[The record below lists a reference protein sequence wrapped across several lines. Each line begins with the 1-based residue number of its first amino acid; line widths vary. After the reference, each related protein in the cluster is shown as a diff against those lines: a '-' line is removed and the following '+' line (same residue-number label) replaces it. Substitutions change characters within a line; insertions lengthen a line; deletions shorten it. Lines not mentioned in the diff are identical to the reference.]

1 MLYTRNV
8 NKTNKLLIAN
18 SALNDIDDTVIQNF
32 IEENLDENYT
42 VELKDYQIK
51 GSGQSYSIRK
61 ALASFANN
69 QGGFLIIGIKDKKN
83 SKNTKNLAERVTG
96 FLSREEPQKWIDDIC
111 KQSHILPRPQYDT
124 KLVQLNNKNVL
135 VIKVSPYMI
144 GPIAVKSDGSDLI
157 EFWVRGNGSDIAMD
171 YTTVASKYN
180 VKGSS
185 LIKRGFMDLNDTIM
199 DILHYQKKP
208 FEINGY
214 NSSKI
219 TSSFVDD
226 RLMYYEMIGYNEEI
240 MLSVKNL
247 KGYVTAYNGIV
258 ELGNAAHFNGKTIGN
273 SKETA
278 QAMGNYLE
286 LAGKEVINIVVELH
300 TLFPDEGGLYFEHIK
315 RLSEEHD
322 DKSKEAQQSSNI
334 R

>member
-1 MLYTRNV
+1 MLYTKDMDR
-8 NKTNKLLIAN
+8 TNKLLIAD
-18 SALNDIDDTVIQNF
+18 STLNDIDDAVIQNF

-42 VELKDYQIK
+42 VELKDYQTK
-51 GSGQSYSIRK
+51 NPSQSYDIRK

-69 QGGFLIIGIKDKKN
+69 QGGFLIIGVKDKKN
-83 SKNTKNLAERVTG
+83 SKDTKDASERVTG
-96 FLSREEPQKWIDDIC
+96 FSSREEPQKWIDDIC
-111 KQSHILPRPQYDT
+111 KQSHILPRPKYDT
-124 KLVQLNNKNVL
+124 KLVDVNDKKVL
-135 VIKVSPYMI
+135 IVKVSPYMI

-180 VKGSS
+180 TKGSS
-185 LIKRGFMDLNDTIM
+185 LVKRAFMDLNDTLM

-240 MLSVKNL
+240 MFSVKNL
-247 KGYVTAYNGIV
+247 KSYISAYNGII
-258 ELGNAAHFNGKTIGN
+258 ELGNAAHFKGRTVGN
-273 SKETA
+273 SSETA
-278 QAMGNYLE
+278 QVMSNYLE
-286 LAGKEVINIVVELH
+286 LAGKEVVNIVVELH

-315 RLSEEHD
+315 KLSKEHD
-322 DKSKEAQQSSNI
+322 DKPNAE
-334 R
+334 